1 MPSGSL
7 ILLPMSSSSVARS
20 RTIFGAAESDHLIY
34 VNKRTGFQ
42 GACFRMSIAPVE
54 EAALKE
60 EIRVFLRSHHVV
72 SLAVLLDG
80 TAHAACVMYALED
93 VSLVWTS
100 DTDSRHSLAI
110 ERNAQVAATVAP
122 DYEDFR
128 LIRGLQ
134 IAGRARRLDDAGDAA
149 HAGELLRGRFRFLR
163 ELQSAPAALRAA
175 TAKAAYYRLD
185 PDTITLIDNTRG
197 FGNKRTLRMP

>member
-7 ILLPMSSSSVARS
+7 ILLPMSSSYLARC
-20 RTIFGAAESDHLIY
+20 RTIFGAAGSDHLIY
-34 VNKRTGFQ
+34 INKRTGFP
-42 GACFRMSIAPVE
+42 GPCFRMSIAPVE
-54 EAALKE
+54 QAALKE
-60 EIRVFLRSHHVV
+60 EIRAFLHSHHVV

-93 VSLVWTS
+93 FSLYWTS
-100 DTDSRHSLAI
+100 SPGTRHSLAI
-110 ERNAQVAATVAP
+110 ERNPEVAATVAP

-134 IAGRARRLDDAGDAA
+134 IAGRAHRLGDAGEAA
-149 HAGELLRGRFRFLR
+149 HARELLRKRFRFLR
-163 ELQSAPAALRAA
+163 ELQSAPVALRAA
-175 TAKAAYYRLD
+175 IDQAAYYRLD

-197 FGNKRTLRMP
+197 FGNKRTLRTS